1 VDPVLDVD
9 WAAHWRGLVQS
20 RAAQKGD
27 RQDGYWDRR
36 ARSFGAWRRSQD
48 DLFLKFLTPWL
59 QPTRTL
65 IDVGAGTG
73 RHAAELARS
82 LDWVTAVEPS
92 QGMRDQIPPTENMT
106 VIASTWEDAEPAPA
120 DLVICVHVL
129 YAVAEPVAFMEK
141 LERYARE
148 RVFVVMRDSEHA
160 HPAERM
166 VAAVRVREPRLRDCF
181 LLLRQLGVAP
191 ELSYLRY
198 PASFTFPSL
207 EAAAEDFRL
216 HLGAHWDEASGR
228 AWLEANLERRQDGT
242 LLYDAGEVTA
252 GILHWK
258 PRT

>member
-9 WAAHWRGLVQS
+9 WDAHWRHLVES
-20 RAAQKGD
+20 RSAQKGD
-27 RQDGYWDRR
+27 HQEGYWDRR
-36 ARSFGAWRRSQD
+36 ARSFGVWRRSQD
-48 DLFLKFLTPWL
+48 DLFLGFLAPWL
-59 QPTRTL
+59 SPTRTL

-129 YAVAEPVAFMEK
+129 YAVAEPVPFIEK
-141 LERYARE
+141 LERHARE
-148 RVFVVMRDSEHA
+148 RVFLVMRDSQHA

-166 VAAVRVREPRLRDCF
+166 VAASRVREPRLRDCF
-181 LLLRQLGVAP
+181 LLLRQLDVAP
-191 ELSYLRY
+191 ELSFLRY
-198 PASFTFPSL
+198 PAAFSFQSP
-207 EAAAEDFRL
+207 EAAAEDCRL
-216 HLGAHWDEASGR
+216 HLGAHWDEAAGR
-228 AWLEANLERRQDGT
+228 AWLESNLQPQQDGT

>member
-1 VDPVLDVD
+1 MDPVLDVD
-9 WAAHWRGLVQS
+9 WAAHWSHLVES
-20 RAAQKGD
+20 RAGQKGD

-48 DLFLKFLTPWL
+48 DLFLGFLAPWL
-59 QPTRTL
+59 SPTRTL

-73 RHAAELARS
+73 RHAAELAKG

-92 QGMRDQIPPTENMT
+92 QGMRDQIPVTENMT

-120 DLVICVHVL
+120 DLAICVHVL
-129 YAVAEPVAFMEK
+129 YAVAEPVPFIEKMER
-141 LERYARE
+141 LARE
-148 RVFVVMRDSEHA
+148 RVFIVLRDSQHA

-166 VAAVRVREPRLRDCF
+166 VAATRVREPRLRDAF

-191 ELSYLRY
+191 ELSFLTY
-198 PASFTFPSL
+198 PASFNFQSL
-207 EAAAEDFRL
+207 EAAAEDCRL
-216 HLGAHWDEASGR
+216 HLGAHWEEAAGR
-228 AWLEANLERRQDGT
+228 AWLEDNLQRRQDGT
-242 LLYDAGEVTA
+242 LLYDAGEITT

>member
-1 VDPVLDVD
+1 VDPVLDAD
-9 WAAHWRGLVQS
+9 WAAHWRHLVES
-20 RAAQKGD
+20 RAAQKRD
-27 RQDGYWDRR
+27 RQEGYWDRR

-48 DLFLKFLTPWL
+48 DLFLGFLAPWL
-59 QPTRTL
+59 SPTRTL

-92 QGMRDQIPPTENMT
+92 QGMRDQIPAAENMT

-120 DLVICVHVL
+120 DLAICVHVL
-129 YAVAEPVAFMEK
+129 YAVAEAVPFIEK
-141 LERYARE
+141 LERHARE
-148 RVFVVMRDSEHA
+148 RVFLVLRDSQHA

-166 VAAVRVREPRLRDCF
+166 VAASRVREPRLRDCF
-181 LLLRQLGVAP
+181 LLLRQLEVAP
-191 ELSYLRY
+191 ELSFLRY
-198 PASFTFPSL
+198 PASFSFQSL
-207 EAAAEDFRL
+207 EAAVEDCRI
-216 HLGAHWDEASGR
+216 HLGAHWEEEAGR